1 MSTGSLSDVED
12 LQEVEMLEC
21 DGLKM
26 DNNKEFGASN
36 ESNEEGSNGENGS
49 PQKGRGASGKRK
61 KAPPK
66 KSPLNGV
73 SQEGKQV
80 QRNAANARERARM
93 RVLSKAFSRL
103 KTTLPWVPP
112 DTKLSKLD
120 TLRLASSYI
129 AHLRQILAND
139 KYENGYIHPVNLVS
153 VGPPGQALCV
163 RARTGRAGRGA
174 DVGCAPGHKPALG
187 FSRALSFSS
196 PALAAA
202 GEAAALARD
211 KRGAR
216 AAGNVV
222 FLYFLTVEHSD
233 RSPARSFGGPESNEK
248 ERGYDRTVYKMSSV
262 IYTVIISGGA
272 LNFRFTCSFGPVPR
286 FRWIPGHFLGE
297 NEKRR
302 DLWPGS
308 AGCSAQN
315 EEAGAGPRLRPG
327 ARSREVSA
335 ALDTTASLPL
345 VTPFKPQQRAINER
359 IITQPQKRDKFSE
372 EISMLKGDACVTEEH
387 KAARDSRVFL
397 RTQRAGIAAPERCG
411 RRAPRPAKFCM

>member
-26 DNNKEFGASN
+26 DTNKEFGASN

-153 VGPPGQALCV
+153 HSPPGPGTLPASMGRGTGMGHVQGDNFAVLLTESLVPAGWQGALCEG
-163 RARTGRAGRGA
+163 TGSQL
-174 DVGCAPGHKPALG
+174 PSH
-187 FSRALSFSS
+187 
-196 PALAAA
+196 
-202 GEAAALARD
+202 
-211 KRGAR
+211 
-216 AAGNVV
+216 
-222 FLYFLTVEHSD
+222 
-233 RSPARSFGGPESNEK
+233 
-248 ERGYDRTVYKMSSV
+248 
-262 IYTVIISGGA
+262 
-272 LNFRFTCSFGPVPR
+272 PVPQEMSLPDPIR
-286 FRWIPGHFLGE
+286 CSWQSPPGD
-297 NEKRR
+297 RR
-302 DLWPGS
+302 
-308 AGCSAQN
+308 
-315 EEAGAGPRLRPG
+315 GPRWP
-327 ARSREVSA
+327 
-335 ALDTTASLPL
+335 
-345 VTPFKPQQRAINER
+345 
-359 IITQPQKRDKFSE
+359 
-372 EISMLKGDACVTEEH
+372 
-387 KAARDSRVFL
+387 
-397 RTQRAGIAAPERCG
+397 
-411 RRAPRPAKFCM
+411 

>member
-26 DNNKEFGASN
+26 DTNKEFGAST

-139 KYENGYIHPVNLVS
+139 KYENGYIHPVNLILGISAKMEEHRGGSNGVRVHGGMTIRRRDGNERTTSFVNYIGIEQNCSTTDKLTSQTRKDMDMQKFRFGEITVS
-153 VGPPGQALCV
+153 AKKVLMKLRKPRITATIWSSGKVICTGATSEEEAKFGARRLARSLQKLGFQVIFTDFKVVNVLAVCNMPFEIRLPEFTKNNRPHASYEPELHPAVCYRIKSL
-163 RARTGRAGRGA
+163 RATLQIFSTGSITVTGRFPPQFGIGFAA
-174 DVGCAPGHKPALG
+174 D
-187 FSRALSFSS
+187 
-196 PALAAA
+196 
-202 GEAAALARD
+202 
-211 KRGAR
+211 
-216 AAGNVV
+216 
-222 FLYFLTVEHSD
+222 
-233 RSPARSFGGPESNEK
+233 
-248 ERGYDRTVYKMSSV
+248 
-262 IYTVIISGGA
+262 
-272 LNFRFTCSFGPVPR
+272 
-286 FRWIPGHFLGE
+286 
-297 NEKRR
+297 
-302 DLWPGS
+302 
-308 AGCSAQN
+308 
-315 EEAGAGPRLRPG
+315 
-327 ARSREVSA
+327 
-335 ALDTTASLPL
+335 
-345 VTPFKPQQRAINER
+345 PFDCVD
-359 IITQPQKRDKFSE
+359 TQPPFP
-372 EISMLKGDACVTEEH
+372 IVT
-387 KAARDSRVFL
+387 
-397 RTQRAGIAAPERCG
+397 G
-411 RRAPRPAKFCM
+411 

>member
-1 MSTGSLSDVED
+1 
-12 LQEVEMLEC
+12 MLEC

-26 DNNKEFGASN
+26 DTNKEFGAST

-153 VGPPGQALCV
+153 QSPPRTGTVRVHGERWVRSWHGACAGTNLCCASHREPGASGVESGAVQGDWLTAALLPCALSTKPPRPPLLFLAIPSRRQAATLATNKQGQAL
-163 RARTGRAGRGA
+163 
-174 DVGCAPGHKPALG
+174 H
-187 FSRALSFSS
+187 F
-196 PALAAA
+196 
-202 GEAAALARD
+202 
-211 KRGAR
+211 
-216 AAGNVV
+216 
-222 FLYFLTVEHSD
+222 TVPKATE
-233 RSPARSFGGPESNEK
+233 
-248 ERGYDRTVYKMSSV
+248 
-262 IYTVIISGGA
+262 
-272 LNFRFTCSFGPVPR
+272 
-286 FRWIPGHFLGE
+286 
-297 NEKRR
+297 
-302 DLWPGS
+302 
-308 AGCSAQN
+308 
-315 EEAGAGPRLRPG
+315 
-327 ARSREVSA
+327 
-335 ALDTTASLPL
+335 
-345 VTPFKPQQRAINER
+345 KPQRVDGGFLPA
-359 IITQPQKRDKFSE
+359 
-372 EISMLKGDACVTEEH
+372 
-387 KAARDSRVFL
+387 SRQV
-397 RTQRAGIAAPERCG
+397 
-411 RRAPRPAKFCM
+411 